1 MRSETLDRDPFFKK
15 GSYRKLPGQMSLN
28 FLTSVDLFSE
38 SGFRFCGLC
47 SDAGVRCAPVL
58 ARPCWSSV
66 GGMLF
71 GLLRLRGCDFFAV
84 QTTGVYRHF

>member
-1 MRSETLDRDPFFKK
+1 MFDLSNRDPFFKK

-38 SGFRFCGLC
+38 SGFRFCWLC
-47 SDAGVRCAPVL
+47 SDAGVRSPPVP
-58 ARPCWSSV
+58 ARSCWIGV

-71 GLLRLRGCDFFAV
+71 GLFRLWGCAFLDAKR
-84 QTTGVYRHF
+84 TGVYRHF